1 MAGQPS
7 SKGRAGPGTCAA
19 HWAWVQRTSPSMH
32 DQCPARCSQLP
43 LPVWR
48 GLEASIWPRRFGKR
62 GFLSYSPGLVARA
75 GSIARAALALQWQ
88 CMKQN
93 VIVYYKYNYA
103 QGALSHSMPR
113 MWSGRC
119 LAVGREKPA
128 GRRFWVMS
136 KMRPAQHPPPPPP
149 TLADT
154 PVLDDAFRQASPIS
168 LLRSAH
174 STDHR
179 IRAVDRKFGSFECG
193 VGCFRTSGFRRPS
206 PLPAGACGRLWGGA
220 MGATQRQRLTDL
232 RV

>member
-149 TLADT
+149 RPWLT
-154 PVLDDAFRQASPIS
+154 PPCWTTHFDRRAPFRCFAQRTPQIIASELLIESLGVSSVELGAFARPVFVAHHRSPQV
-168 LLRSAH
+168 RAGDCGAARWVPH
-174 STDHR
+174 S
-179 IRAVDRKFGSFECG
+179 
-193 VGCFRTSGFRRPS
+193 
-206 PLPAGACGRLWGGA
+206 GRG
-220 MGATQRQRLTDL
+220 
-232 RV
+232 